1 MDDLIVTDLAHQQR
15 AATARPS
22 QRVAVL
28 ILVSPALFLLHEVE
42 EYFTMLPWIGSHGGF
57 LPEFVRA
64 RVPDHPS
71 FILQV
76 GVFLFAAFLFV
87 AIACVRSRAPGWPFM
102 VYAMLVLARLE
113 NAIGHIA
120 MAVIFRG
127 YAFGVI
133 TAALIV
139 GPVSIILLRRMVAE
153 QLVRSAS
160 LIRLAWWGLWI
171 QVFVLA
177 GVFVVYYR

>member
-1 MDDLIVTDLAHQQR
+1 MDDLIVTDLDHQQQ
-15 AATARPS
+15 AATARPP

-28 ILVSPALFLLHEVE
+28 ILVSAALFPLHEVE
-42 EYFTMLPWIGSHGGF
+42 EYFTMLPWISTHGGF

-76 GVFLFAAFLFV
+76 GVFLFATFFLV
-87 AIACVRSRAPGWPFM
+87 AIACVRSRAPGWPFT
-102 VYAMLVLARLE
+102 VYAVLVLARLE
-113 NAIGHIA
+113 NAVGHLA

-127 YAFGVI
+127 YTFGVI
-133 TAALIV
+133 TAALV
-139 GPVSIILLRRMVAE
+139 VCPVSVILLHRMVAHH
-153 QLVRSAS
+153 LVPSAS
-160 LIRLAWWGLWI
+160 LLRLAWWGLWI

-177 GVFVVYYR
+177 GVFAFYYR